1 MTTGSYILLVHHGA
15 GRHLPRRQHRLQVLL
30 LQQDHRLVLHV
41 VVRLPALPASAI
53 DGDRDRL
60 GKGAGTGALRWDSR
74 CSRRRHDRGSD
85 ALCVWREGG
94 WEVRPGV
101 GLVGE
106 LLLVLMVVAM
116 VVVNTMVVTVAVQ
129 GHRREGGRRVRRRVE
144 VVAVDRT
151 VQYFVSVVP
160 GRLVARVVA
169 VR

>member
-1 MTTGSYILLVHHGA
+1 M
-15 GRHLPRRQHRLQVLL
+15 RPR
-30 LQQDHRLVLHV
+30 
-41 VVRLPALPASAI
+41 
-53 DGDRDRL
+53 
-60 GKGAGTGALRWDSR
+60 
-74 CSRRRHDRGSD
+74 
-85 ALCVWREGG
+85 
-94 WEVRPGV
+94 V

-129 GHRREGGRRVRRRVE
+129 GHRGEGGRRVRRRVE

-151 VQYFVSVVP
+151 VQDLVSVVS